1 MCLHR
6 TWYHDFQGVGNY
18 DTCAHLGKCV
28 CPSSKARRCQR
39 HPSSHTPVANSL
51 CVHIRLP
58 HLHAIY
64 LPQSDYFAVTVFRNC
79 LYYQSVIELIILA
92 IPLLIC
98 APSSLRTYLSHTP
111 SCVIMR
117 PFVIFLHA
125 TPNRNTFTLYYLS
138 HQYVPLLRTYS
149 SHPTPNLVRPYVN
162 LTSPLVNSS

>member
-1 MCLHR
+1 MPLK
-6 TWYHDFQGVGNY
+6 Q
-18 DTCAHLGKCV
+18 
-28 CPSSKARRCQR
+28 SSQMSK
-39 HPSSHTPVANSL
+39 TPILAYTVANSL
-51 CVHIRLP
+51 CVRIRLP